1 MITALHTSVWIGPP
15 HTIHEFIKHS
25 KWFPSDEF
33 AICRSN
39 QVGWAE
45 LHKLMLR
52 AEEEA
57 VVLCGPYCTLDFIL
71 YTKWCSADRLPALY
85 DILSIWQH
93 HFLLACTF
101 LSLNS
106 RLLLSHTFHNNGTV
120 VSHQDLWATKL
131 VSWTVVRVFVQSRT
145 SVRVMC
151 EEQLL
156 LKCGN
161 TCAVWGFWSLSALN
175 ISLSVWI
182 CSAPLSET
190 DKLQMCAAATCQKT
204 RLAISCC
211 QKKSMLLFRS
221 RRAAVFAGA
230 RDGSG
235 NVCTAD
241 RQTGGHCWTVEETN
255 IGGGKWRQGLLM
267 FWLPLLGSL
276 VICPP
281 YKQIIEKIFKML
293 SWKGNITIG

>member
-1 MITALHTSVWIGPP
+1 MYLRTLLYKAFLGKGFGVLEENNHQPAPTRAGALL
-15 HTIHEFIKHS
+15 HS
-25 KWFPSDEF
+25 SDCILVEEHDYSSPYQRVNWSTPYDPRVPKALNEF
-33 AICRSN
+33 AFCRSN

-57 VVLCGPYCTLDFIL
+57 VVLCGPYYTLDFIL

-156 LKCGN
+156 LKCSN
-161 TCAVWGFWSLSALN
+161 TCAVWGFWSLSALH
-175 ISLSVWI
+175 ISLSLWI

-211 QKKSMLLFRS
+211 QKNLCCCSE
-221 RRAAVFAGA
+221 AAAQLCLPEPGMEVAMFA
-230 RDGSG
+230 RQ
-235 NVCTAD
+235 TD
-241 RQTGGHCWTVEETN
+241 RQGAIAG
-255 IGGGKWRQGLLM
+255 Q
-267 FWLPLLGSL
+267 
-276 VICPP
+276 
-281 YKQIIEKIFKML
+281 
-293 SWKGNITIG
+293 WKGPI